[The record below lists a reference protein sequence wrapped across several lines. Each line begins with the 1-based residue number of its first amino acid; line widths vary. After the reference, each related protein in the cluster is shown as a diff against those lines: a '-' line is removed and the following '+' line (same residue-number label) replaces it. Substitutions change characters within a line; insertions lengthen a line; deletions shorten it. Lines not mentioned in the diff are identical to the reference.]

1 VKTGPIIRI
10 RPDELHILDPSYYDT
25 LYSRSAKRDKHHIQT
40 QRLGYTSD
48 VFSTAPHDL
57 HRSRRNSLNPFF
69 SRQKIEDYQPVIR
82 GHVEKLCTVIKQYRD
97 EGKVLAVDRMWTA
110 LTTDVISNYAF
121 GKEMGHIVS
130 PGFKDS
136 FIESTVL
143 LTQAM
148 LAGVH
153 FPWLMP
159 LLDKIPANITK
170 KLQPDLQVAIGFKDV
185 SSTSSIYPL
194 LNGFQFC

>member
-1 VKTGPIIRI
+1 MKGPIIRI
-10 RPDELHILDPSYYDT
+10 RPDELHILDPEYYDT
-25 LYSRSAKRDKHHIQT
+25 IYSRSAKRDKHHIQT
-40 QRLGYTSD
+40 QRLGYTKD

-57 HRSRRNSLNPFF
+57 HRSRRSSLNPFF
-69 SRQKIEDYQPVIR
+69 SRQKIEDYQSVILS
-82 GHVEKLCTVIKQYRD
+82 HVNNLCNVIESYQN
-97 EGKVLAVDRMWTA
+97 EGNVLAVDRMWTA

-121 GKEMGHIVS
+121 GKPMGHVKS

-159 LLDKIPANITK
+159 LLDKIPVHITK
-170 KLQPDLQVAIGFKDV
+170 KMQPDLQVAIGFKDV
-185 SSTSSIYPL
+185 R
-194 LNGFQFC
+194 